1 MNNKHAFTLIEL
13 LVVVLIIGIL
23 AAVALP
29 QYKKAVLKARA
40 SELLVL
46 GKAIKNAQQTY
57 FMANGTYTVD
67 INELSID
74 VPCTQSAYDA
84 TTNKLKC
91 PHSLNFLYP
100 DMVSLQPVP
109 AKFWLNIAYAGQS
122 ECAAPTPIGEQIC
135 QSFGGV
141 YRETTDGGTI
151 KRYNID
157 L

>member
-1 MNNKHAFTLIEL
+1 MKNKQAFTLIEL

-23 AAVALP
+23 VAVAVP
-29 QYKKAVLKARA
+29 QYQKAVWKARA

-46 GKAIKNAQQTY
+46 GKTIKNAQLVY
-57 FMANGTYTVD
+57 RMANGKFTSD

-74 VPCTQSAYDA
+74 VPCTQSPYNA
-84 TTNKLKC
+84 TTNKLEC
-91 PHSLNFLYP
+91 PHSLNFLYSAS
-100 DMVSLQPVP
+100 VSLQAVP
-109 AKFWLNIAYAGQS
+109 AKFWLNIAYEGRS
-122 ECAAPTPIGEQIC
+122 ECAAPTAIGEQIC

-151 KRYNID
+151 KRYNIN